1 MLSLCVYILC
11 DLNVCVL
18 YDVSKYVM
26 CVVVLCVFIILSDY
40 MFISED

>member
-11 DLNVCVL
+11 DFSVCVL
-18 YDVSKYVM
+18 YDVSKYVL
-26 CVVVLCVFIILSDY
+26 CVVCVFIILSYY